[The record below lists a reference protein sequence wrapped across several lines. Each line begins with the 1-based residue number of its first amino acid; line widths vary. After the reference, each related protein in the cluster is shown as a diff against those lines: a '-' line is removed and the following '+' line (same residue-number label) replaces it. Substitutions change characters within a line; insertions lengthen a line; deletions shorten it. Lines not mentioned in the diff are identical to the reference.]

1 MEGDITIEE
10 YRKLQGK
17 LARSEKE
24 SAAQIADL
32 KFQLE
37 NLKRMIFGAKSERYI
52 SNNTPEQFSL
62 FNPPSDEKKEAAVL
76 EVPAHERKK
85 GKRKEKPVRLALPQH
100 LERKETI
107 FEPNIDFADMVKIG
121 EQRTEMLAYTPA
133 TLTVEVI
140 VRPKYAPKQAN
151 QQADVSIQ
159 IAALPSRFIDK
170 CVAHE
175 SLLAAIL
182 VDKYVDHLPL
192 YRTAGRFQ
200 RQGVRI
206 PRSTLS
212 GWVSQSAAKMQIL
225 YLALIKMVLESN
237 YLQVDE
243 TRMEV
248 QLKKAAKRKNK
259 PPKKGK
265 THRGFLWGYHAV
277 QEKLLFFEYDPTR
290 QATNPAKRLK
300 DFRNTIQTD
309 CYEVYD
315 QIRNAYPNLTHYHC
329 LNHARREFEKALAN
343 DAERASHAMDKF
355 QILYVIERQA
365 TQENWTTEKIK
376 QVRFEKAKPV
386 LEELYHWMEQE
397 SPKVLP
403 KSPIGKAIGYML
415 KRKQRMTHYLTQGH
429 LLIDTNPIENA
440 IRPIAVGRKN
450 YLFAGSH
457 QGAQNAAIFYS
468 FFACCKLNEV
478 NPYEWLLDVMQRL
491 PEYPVNQVHQ
501 LLPHFWKRNRTL

>member
-1 MEGDITIEE
+1 MKGDITIEKYE
-10 YRKLQGK
+10 KLQAEFV
-17 LARSEKE
+17 LFQKE
-24 SAAQIADL
+24 SAEQIADL

-52 SNNTPEQFSL
+52 SNNNPEQFSL
-62 FNPPSDEKKEAAVL
+62 FNPPSDEKKEAEVL

-85 GKRKEKPVRLALPQH
+85 GKRKEKPVRLALPEH

-107 FEPNIDFADMVKIG
+107 LEPNIDLTDMVTIG

-140 VRPKYAPKQAN
+140 VRPKYAPKQTK
-151 QQADVSIQ
+151 QQADTSIQ
-159 IAALPSRFIDK
+159 IAELPSRFIAK

-225 YLALIKMVLESN
+225 YQALMKMVLESN

-248 QLKKAAKRKNK
+248 QLKKTTKKKNG

-265 THRGFLWGYHAV
+265 THRGFLWGYNAV
-277 QEKLLFFEYDPTR
+277 HEKLLFFEYDPTR
-290 QATNPAKRLK
+290 EATNPAKRLQG
-300 DFRNTIQTD
+300 FTGTIQTD
-309 CYEVYD
+309 CYDVYD

-329 LNHARREFEKALAN
+329 LNHARREFEKALTN
-343 DAERASHAMDKF
+343 DAKRASHAMDKF
-355 QILYVIERQA
+355 QLLYAIERRA
-365 TQENWTTEKIK
+365 AQENWTTEKIK

-386 LEELYHWMEQE
+386 LDELYTWMEIE
-397 SPKVLP
+397 SLKVLP
-403 KSPIGKAIGYML
+403 KSPIGKAMGYML

-457 QGAQNAAIFYS
+457 QAAQNAAIFYS
-468 FFACCKLNEV
+468 FFACCKLNDV
-478 NPYEWLLDVMQRL
+478 NPYEWLFDVMKKM
-491 PEYPVNQVHQ
+491 PDSPVNQIHQ
-501 LLPHFWKRNRTL
+501 LLPHNWKKQQIH